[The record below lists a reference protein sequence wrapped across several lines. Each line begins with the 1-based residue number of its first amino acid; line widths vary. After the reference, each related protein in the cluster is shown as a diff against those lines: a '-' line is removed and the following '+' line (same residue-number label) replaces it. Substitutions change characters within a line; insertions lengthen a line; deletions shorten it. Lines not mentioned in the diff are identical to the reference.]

1 MTKDAGTWSKS
12 KFTVREKELAMFS
25 ESPLIKKLYER
36 LSHKVK
42 VVSQDIENKVQN
54 AIADSSSNAPGNLNP
69 PTFLDE
75 MLILQTLKNIENK
88 AKDKMENSDKSW
100 Q

>member
-1 MTKDAGTWSKS
+1 
-12 KFTVREKELAMFS
+12 MFS
-25 ESPLIKKLYER
+25 ESPLVKKLYER

-42 VVSQDIENKVQN
+42 VVSQDIENKVQS
-54 AIADSSSNAPGNLNP
+54 AIAESSNVASGSASENLNP
-69 PTFLDE
+69 PTYLDE

-88 AKDKMENSDKSW
+88 AKDRLDQSDKSW